1 VRVVLRSGII
11 ALLSPQRTVGWW
23 VDGAPVGAHRAGNS
37 RALPGV
43 VTLGLSVNTDNR
55 LTSDTAMSLEM
66 QRLVE
71 AFGYGWSDLERFPI
85 SAMKSA
91 FIPLDER
98 LAIIDEVIRPRFAVL
113 IG

>member
-1 VRVVLRSGII
+1 
-11 ALLSPQRTVGWW
+11 
-23 VDGAPVGAHRAGNS
+23 
-37 RALPGV
+37 
-43 VTLGLSVNTDNR
+43 
-55 LTSDTAMSLEM
+55 MSLEM